1 MRAEAARVIVRGPDL
16 ELMRACA
23 GDLLAAGNIGQLSFV
38 PTPGGELT
46 SEVTLATPAG

>member
-23 GDLLAAGNIGQLSFV
+23 RDLLSAGNIGKLSFV

-46 SEVTLATPAG
+46 TEVTLALAE

>member
-1 MRAEAARVIVRGPDL
+1 
-16 ELMRACA
+16 MRACA

-46 SEVTLATPAG
+46 IEVTLTAPAG